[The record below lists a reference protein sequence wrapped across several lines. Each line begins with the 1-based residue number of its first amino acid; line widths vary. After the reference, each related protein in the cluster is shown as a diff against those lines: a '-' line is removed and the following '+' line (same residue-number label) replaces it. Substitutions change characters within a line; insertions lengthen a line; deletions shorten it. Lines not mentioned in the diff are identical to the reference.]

1 MAVGAQLRL
10 VVLGGDAKHVV
21 AGDAD
26 AVDNLLRLGCRFGFG
41 FLFLSHNRI
50 LAHRRE
56 LGGAGIGARAV
67 SAWCGKGDGGKNKAH
82 RKGLVARPE
91 NGRGRALTPA
101 ESVAQPLLAVHGCS
115 IQNKAHRQ
123 ECLCYWRRR
132 MVGAAKAMTAV
143 STNAKPLES
152 AMATGVLQRSA
163 NAPTSRLPSGVKP
176 R

>member
-56 LGGAGIGARAV
+56 RGGAGIGAGAV

-91 NGRGRALTPA
+91 NGRGRALTPGRVSSTA
-101 ESVAQPLLAVHGCS
+101 TLGC
-115 IQNKAHRQ
+115 A
-123 ECLCYWRRR
+123 R
-132 MVGAAKAMTAV
+132 MFDSK
-143 STNAKPLES
+143 
-152 AMATGVLQRSA
+152 
-163 NAPTSRLPSGVKP
+163 
-176 R
+176 

>member
-56 LGGAGIGARAV
+56 RGGAGIGTGAV
-67 SAWCGKGDGGKNKAH
+67 SRGADRNGGKNKAH

-91 NGRGRALTPA
+91 EWPWSSADAGRVSSTATL
-101 ESVAQPLLAVHGCS
+101 GC
-115 IQNKAHRQ
+115 A
-123 ECLCYWRRR
+123 R
-132 MVGAAKAMTAV
+132 MFDSK
-143 STNAKPLES
+143 
-152 AMATGVLQRSA
+152 
-163 NAPTSRLPSGVKP
+163 
-176 R
+176 

>member
-82 RKGLVARPE
+82 RKGLAQVRHEEVVFSFFRMLSDAE
-91 NGRGRALTPA
+91 AL
-101 ESVAQPLLAVHGCS
+101 SFQRV
-115 IQNKAHRQ
+115 
-123 ECLCYWRRR
+123 
-132 MVGAAKAMTAV
+132 
-143 STNAKPLES
+143 
-152 AMATGVLQRSA
+152 VLQNRM
-163 NAPTSRLPSGVKP
+163 
-176 R
+176 

>member
-56 LGGAGIGARAV
+56 RGGAGIGAGAV

-101 ESVAQPLLAVHGCS
+101 EPVAQPLLAVHGYS
-115 IQNKAHRQ
+115 IQNKAHRLC
-123 ECLCYWRRR
+123 CLKFGHGRERGGARIGAIERNPVVAGLVARPEEWLRSSVARR
-132 MVGAAKAMTAV
+132 
-143 STNAKPLES
+143 
-152 AMATGVLQRSA
+152 
-163 NAPTSRLPSGVKP
+163 
-176 R
+176 

>member
-10 VVLGGDAKHVV
+10 VVLGGNAKHVV

-56 LGGAGIGARAV
+56 RGGAGIGTGAV
-67 SAWCGKGDGGKNKAH
+67 SAWCGWRWGQKQGVQE
-82 RKGLVARPE
+82 GLSGETE

-101 ESVAQPLLAVHGCS
+101 ESVAQPLLAVHGFS
-115 IQNKAHRQ
+115 VQNKAHRQ
-123 ECLCYWRRR
+123 ECLCYLCRRHRAQSRSGGLSGETGR
-132 MVGAAKAMTAV
+132 MAV
-143 STNAKPLES
+143 VE
-152 AMATGVLQRSA
+152 R
-163 NAPTSRLPSGVKP
+163 
-176 R
+176 

>member
-26 AVDNLLRLGCRFGFG
+26 AVDNLLRLGCRFGFS

-91 NGRGRALTPA
+91 NGRGRALHADRVSST
-101 ESVAQPLLAVHGCS
+101 VTLGC
-115 IQNKAHRQ
+115 A
-123 ECLCYWRRR
+123 R
-132 MVGAAKAMTAV
+132 MFDSK
-143 STNAKPLES
+143 
-152 AMATGVLQRSA
+152 
-163 NAPTSRLPSGVKP
+163 
-176 R
+176 

>member
-10 VVLGGDAKHVV
+10 VVLGGNAKHVV

-41 FLFLSHNRI
+41 FLFLRHNRI

-56 LGGAGIGARAV
+56 RGGAGIGTGAV
-67 SAWCGKGDGGKNKAH
+67 SAWCGWRWGQKQGAQE
-82 RKGLVARPE
+82 GLSGETE

-101 ESVAQPLLAVHGCS
+101 ESVAQPLLAVHGYS